1 MIGYMDAILQRQDK
15 GDMLLKMESFQI
27 EQASRRSLSEIMD
40 HFKTVQAENVLKTN
54 NLQAEVKAQ
63 KKNFDNT

>member
-40 HFKTVQAENVLKTN
+40 HFKTVQAEHILKTN